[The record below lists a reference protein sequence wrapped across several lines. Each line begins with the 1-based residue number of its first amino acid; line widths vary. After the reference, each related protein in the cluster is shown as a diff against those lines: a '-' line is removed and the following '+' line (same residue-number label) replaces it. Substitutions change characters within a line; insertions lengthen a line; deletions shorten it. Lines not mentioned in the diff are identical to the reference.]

1 MNPHAHTSYRRYW
14 HLLPALMLV
23 GLVALSGATA
33 TQPNDEKPPT
43 AEAPKVIALK
53 LHADWCGSCKAM
65 GPVFTDLANK
75 FDTEPVLFVTLDM
88 TTQSQRKQA
97 EYHAAA
103 LGIGDLWPTYGK
115 KTGLILLIDAQSRK
129 VVGTL
134 NKTHDIKQMGSA
146 LKRAIADAS
155 D

>member
-1 MNPHAHTSYRRYW
+1 MNRNNPSPYRRLW
-14 HLLPALMLV
+14 LLTPV
-23 GLVALSGATA
+23 LVAAGLIALSLPTT
-33 TQPNDEKPPT
+33 TQAEEEAPP
-43 AEAPKVIALK
+43 AADSPKVIAIK

-75 FDTEPVLFVTLDM
+75 FDTAPALFVTFDM

-103 LGIGDLWPTYGK
+103 LGVGDLWPAYGK
-115 KTGLILLIDAQSRK
+115 KTGLILLIDTQDRK

-134 NKTHDIKQMGSA
+134 NKTHDIKQMGAA
-146 LKRAIADAS
+146 LKQAIENAS
-155 D
+155 